1 MCALRDSLLGGG
13 PPGSGPSE
21 LAPNRM
27 CSVWE
32 RRWEG
37 CLQMLDTQG
46 RVVNQ
51 YKGPQEFRCGW
62 IQELKQCL

>member
-1 MCALRDSLLGGG
+1 M
-13 PPGSGPSE
+13 
-21 LAPNRM
+21 APNRV

-32 RRWEG
+32 KMWEG

-51 YKGPQEFRCGW
+51 YRGPQEFRCSW
-62 IQELKQCL
+62 IQELKQCF

>member
-1 MCALRDSLLGGG
+1 MCALRDSLSGGS
-13 PPGSGPSE
+13 PPVSGPSE
-21 LAPNRM
+21 LAPNRV

-46 RVVNQ
+46 VS
-51 YKGPQEFRCGW
+51 C
-62 IQELKQCL
+62 

>member
-1 MCALRDSLLGGG
+1 MSDETKNHRSNLKMCVPLERVCRGVARL
-13 PPGSGPSE
+13 GSGPSE
-21 LAPNRM
+21 LAPNRV

-46 RVVNQ
+46 AS
-51 YKGPQEFRCGW
+51 C
-62 IQELKQCL
+62 